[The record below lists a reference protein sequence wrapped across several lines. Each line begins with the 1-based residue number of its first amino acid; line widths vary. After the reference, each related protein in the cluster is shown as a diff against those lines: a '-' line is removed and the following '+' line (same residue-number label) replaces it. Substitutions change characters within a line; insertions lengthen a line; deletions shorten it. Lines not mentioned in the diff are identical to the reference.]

1 MDWDFFVQQL
11 VNGLTLGSVYA
22 LIALGYTMV
31 YGILK
36 LLNFAHGEVY
46 MMGAFAGF
54 GVLSLFGGAVGLT
67 INVVVLI
74 GLMLARRDARRRPA
88 RGRDR
93 ALRLPAAAERAADRA
108 ADQRARRLLLPPVDA
123 L

>member
-11 VNGLTLGSVYA
+11 VNGVTLGSVYA

-46 MMGAFAGF
+46 MMGAFVGF
-54 GVLSLFGGAVGLT
+54 GVLSLFGGALGLH
-67 INVVVLI
+67 
-74 GLMLARRDARRRPA
+74 DQ
-88 RGRDR
+88 RGRR
-93 ALRLPAAAERAADRA
+93 
-108 ADQRARRLLLPPVDA
+108 
-123 L
+123 